1 MGIKVVEKIIDTE
14 NDEFKLR
21 IRIPKEMVEEYGED
35 ELKAMVKSFME
46 KETRKMLD
54 EYNTILMYEWLGK
67 QGE

>member
-35 ELKAMVKSFME
+35 ELKARVKSFME

-54 EYNTILMYEWLGK
+54 EYNTRLMYEWLGK

>member
-35 ELKAMVKSFME
+35 ELKARVKSFME

-54 EYNTILMYEWLGK
+54 EYNTTLMYEWLGK